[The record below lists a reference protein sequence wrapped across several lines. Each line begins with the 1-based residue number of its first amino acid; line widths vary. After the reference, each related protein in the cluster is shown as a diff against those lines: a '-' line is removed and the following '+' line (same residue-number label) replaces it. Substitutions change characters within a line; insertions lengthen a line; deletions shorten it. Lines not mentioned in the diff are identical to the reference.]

1 MLRVLRV
8 IQIKVRF
15 VPAPSFSTMK
25 STTESIKRA
34 SSGASKSYAPQD
46 LPAYDYD
53 LVVIGGGSG
62 GKNKARLLIKYVQYL
77 LICIVYLGLAAAK
90 EAAKINKNAKVI

>member
-15 VPAPSFSTMK
+15 VPAPNFSTIM
-25 STTESIKRA
+25 STAESITRPA
-34 SSGASKSYAPQD
+34 SSSSKTYAPKD
-46 LPAYDYD
+46 LPVYDYD

-62 GKNKARLLIKYVQYL
+62 G
-77 LICIVYLGLAAAK
+77 LAAAK
-90 EAAKINKNAKVI
+90 EAAKLNKNAKVI

>member
-15 VPAPSFSTMK
+15 VPAPNFSTIM
-25 STTESIKRA
+25 STAESITRPA
-34 SSGASKSYAPQD
+34 SSSSKTYAPKD
-46 LPAYDYD
+46 LPVYDYD

-62 GKNKARLLIKYVQYL
+62 GKKKKRRRLLIRLESVFFP
-77 LICIVYLGLAAAK
+77 GLAAAK
-90 EAAKINKNAKVI
+90 EAAKLNKNAKVI